1 MANMHVEDRA
11 GLTSMT
17 IQSQKENLMEM
28 RYIKMMQ
35 FEPMQVVWTC
45 CFISLSFTH
54 ARLCGH

>member
-1 MANMHVEDRA
+1 MRNFVANMYAEDRA

-35 FEPMQVVWTC
+35 LTQCKYLWKLFGLS
-45 CFISLSFTH
+45 ISTK
-54 ARLCGH
+54 